1 MSRRNLMEI
10 AYPPITLRGVMTH
23 ILGGFLVV
31 RGFAKLSTLAAR
43 SEADTAGYQREFV
56 PGHLA
61 EIQAF
66 YKRGE
71 NLFFPEVVLSL
82 ELRVDFDK
90 DDSPA
95 DDPLE
100 MILQGKAFKSNEN
113 GILVKPTKTRTA
125 NDYTNVNIMLPASA
139 GKALKRIDGNHR
151 ITAFEG
157 MNDVGYL
164 DAFPVSFC
172 IVLMRQTTAQSIEKR
187 LFYNINSKAK
197 PLTSEEIYRGI
208 IEDTNGFPDDV
219 LASPEFGPEFVL
231 CRQVVPRLNF
241 DYLEGLLGVFG
252 KREDDKARVY
262 SVLIESMRDLR
273 VEGAQTDLPSADV
286 LLKAIKAVNA
296 SYADH
301 RLARSTATGLFS
313 AFLFFALSDEINTRQ
328 KRYQQFLS
336 WVLSNHQ
343 YELTNIHAADLI
355 RIFANVATAR
365 GRQVFVSMQFSPKTM
380 PNFTAITDAVNE
392 LNALHPLDIQL
403 REIRIDQFEPGYS
416 YKIDDE
422 ILRLIEG
429 CGYLIADLTCGN
441 KNVYHEIGYLM
452 GLNEGKALH
461 QDNFLLI
468 HNSTI
473 GDESKDIGFN
483 LGAVR
488 QIRASD
494 TNDLRN
500 KIKAALSAFYWPGLP
515 TVDQAKPLNQK

>member
-1 MSRRNLMEI
+1 MTLKHDADGVPVGS
-10 AYPPITLRGVMTH
+10 PIENVTLRGVMTD

-56 PGHLA
+56 PGHLS

-66 YKRGE
+66 YERGE

-82 ELRVDFDK
+82 ELRVNFNK
-90 DDSPA
+90 DGVTA
-95 DDPLE
+95 DAPLRL
-100 MILQGKAFKSNEN
+100 IRQGTTFKSNEN
-113 GILVKPTKTRTA
+113 GVSVKPTKTRTA
-125 NDYTNVNIMLPASA
+125 NDYTNANIMLPASA

-151 ITAFEG
+151 ITAFEQ

-164 DAFPVSFC
+164 DTYPVSFC
-172 IVLMRQTTAQSIEKR
+172 IVLLPQGAAQFIEKR

-219 LASPEFGPEFVL
+219 LANPEFGPEFVL
-231 CRQVVPRLNF
+231 CRQAFPRLNF

-252 KREDDKARVY
+252 KRAGDKARVY
-262 SVLIESMRDLR
+262 SVLIEFMRDLR
-273 VEGAQTDLPSADV
+273 AEGAKSDLPSVDV
-286 LLKAIKAVNA
+286 LLKTIKVVNA
-296 SYADH
+296 SYGDH
-301 RLARSTATGLFS
+301 RLARSSATGLFS
-313 AFLFFALSDEINTRQ
+313 AFLFFALTDEGNTQQ
-328 KRYQQFLS
+328 KRYPLFLS

-355 RIFANVATAR
+355 RIFAKVATAR
-365 GRQVFVSMQFSPKTM
+365 SRQVFVSMQFSPELM
-380 PNFTAITDAVNE
+380 PNFNAITDAVNE
-392 LNALHPLDIQL
+392 LNAQHALDIKL
-403 REIRIDQFEPGYS
+403 RPIRIDQFEAGYS

-452 GLNEGKALH
+452 GLNQGKGLH
-461 QDNFLLI
+461 QENFLLV
-468 HNSTI
+468 HNDNI
-473 GDESKDIGFN
+473 SKVSGDIGLN
-483 LGAVR
+483 LQADR
-488 QIRASD
+488 QIRVSD
-494 TNDLRN
+494 PNELRK
-500 KIKAALSAFYWPGLP
+500 KIKIALSVFYGLSEE
-515 TVDQAKPLNQK
+515 VEI

>member
-1 MSRRNLMEI
+1 MTLKHDADGFLVGS
-10 AYPPITLRGVMTH
+10 PIENVTLRGVMTD

-31 RGFAKLSTLAAR
+31 RGFAKLSILAAR
-43 SEADTAGYQREFV
+43 SAADTIGYQREFV
-56 PGHLA
+56 PGHLS

-90 DDSPA
+90 DDGPT

-100 MILQGKAFKSNEN
+100 MIHQGKAFKSNEN

-125 NDYTNVNIMLPASA
+125 SDYSNVNITLPASA

-151 ITAFEG
+151 ITAFER
-157 MNDVGYL
+157 MTDVGYL

-172 IVLMRQTTAQSIEKR
+172 IVLMRQTTAQSVEKR

-208 IEDTNGFPDDV
+208 IEDTIGFPDDV

-231 CRQVVPRLNF
+231 CRQLIPRLNF
-241 DYLEGLLGVFG
+241 DYLEGLLGIFG
-252 KREDDKARVY
+252 KREGDKLREY

-273 VEGAQTDLPSADV
+273 AEGAQADLPSVDV
-286 LLKAIKAVNA
+286 LLKAIKVVNA

-301 RLARSTATGLFS
+301 RLARSSATGLFS
-313 AFLFFALSDEINTRQ
+313 AFLFFALTDEGNTRQ
-328 KRYQQFLS
+328 KRYPQFLS

-343 YELTNIHAADLI
+343 YELTNIHATDLI
-355 RIFANVATAR
+355 RIFDKVATAR
-365 GRQVFVSMQFSPKTM
+365 SRQVFISMQFSPETT
-380 PNFTAITDAVNE
+380 PNFGAIKDAVDE
-392 LNALHPLDIQL
+392 LNTQYALDIQL
-403 REIRIDQFEPGYS
+403 RPIRIDQFEAGYS
-416 YKIDDE
+416 YKIDAE
-422 ILRLIEG
+422 ILLLIEG

-452 GLNEGKALH
+452 GLNQGKGLH
-461 QDNFLLI
+461 QDNFLLV
-468 HNSTI
+468 HNDKI
-473 GDESKDIGFN
+473 GKVSEDIGFN
-483 LGAVR
+483 LQADR
-488 QIRASD
+488 QIRVSD
-494 TNDLRN
+494 PNELRK
-500 KIKAALSAFYWPGLP
+500 KIKIALSVFYGLSEE
-515 TVDQAKPLNQK
+515 AEI